1 VFNRRA
7 GLLIAQTLFGLALLV
22 AWVLLVDLGEVGKTL
37 SQARWAYVL
46 LAAGIG
52 VSSSLIRSQRW
63 KIVLRPIAGV
73 PLLDLFLI
81 AMASSL
87 VNFVIPLRTGE
98 IARSLLLKQ
107 RHRVSMSASLPTIAV
122 DRSFDLLAVLVV
134 GTIGALSGIRLGGR
148 LSTVLLAG
156 GLLLL
161 VFVVFVILAIL
172 AGDRLLDLAD
182 RLLPKRFASHLR
194 ERLLGIIKGLLDGF
208 TAVGRQPK
216 GLLQMVALSFLSAML
231 DGLLFYFLLQSFGA
245 NVPYAIVLTGFAL
258 FTLTFLVPGAPGY
271 IGSMEAFGSLVF
283 SALGVGVELAASA
296 VVLFHALNAI
306 MLGVTGGLAIWALGL
321 RPVSA
326 VKTFVEAGESSSG
339 TDGAGIEGIRDQGSE
354 KTD

>member
-7 GLLIAQTLFGLALLV
+7 GLLIAQTLLGLALLV
-22 AWVLLVDLGEVGKTL
+22 AWVLLVDLDEVGRTL
-37 SQARWAYVL
+37 SQARWIFVL

-52 VSSSLIRSQRW
+52 LSSSLIRSQRW
-63 KIVLRPIAGV
+63 RLVLRPIANV

-81 AMASSL
+81 IMASSL

-107 RHRVSMSASLPTIAV
+107 RHRVKMSASLPTIAV

-134 GTIGALSGIRLGGR
+134 GTIGALSGIRLAGR

-172 AGDRLLDLAD
+172 SGDRLLSLAD
-182 RLLPKRFASHLR
+182 RLLPKRLTFHLR
-194 ERLLGIIKGLLDGF
+194 DRILGIFEGLLAGF

-216 GLLQMVALSFLSAML
+216 GLVQMIALSLLSTVLDGTLFYCLFLSL
-231 DGLLFYFLLQSFGA
+231 GA
-245 NVPYAIVLTGFAL
+245 DVPYAIVLTGYAL
-258 FTLTFLVPGAPGY
+258 FALTFLVPGAPGY
-271 IGSMEAFGSLVF
+271 VGSMEAFGSLVF
-283 SALGVGVELAASA
+283 SALGVAVEFAASA
-296 VVLFHALNAI
+296 VILFHAWNVL
-306 MLGVTGGLAIWALGL
+306 MLGVVGGLAMWILGL

-326 VKTFVEAGESSSG
+326 VKAFVEAGETNAG
-339 TDGAGIEGIRDQGSE
+339 TDGSGIEGIRDQGSE
-354 KTD
+354 KRD

>member
-1 VFNRRA
+1 MEVLINRRA
-7 GLLIAQTLFGLALLV
+7 GLLIAQTLLGLALLV
-22 AWVLLVDLGEVGKTL
+22 AWVLLVDLGAVGRTL
-37 SQARWAYVL
+37 SQARWMYVL
-46 LAAGIG
+46 LAAVIAL
-52 VSSSLIRSQRW
+52 SSSLIRSQRW
-63 KIVLRPIAGV
+63 RLVLGPIASV

-81 AMASSL
+81 IMASGL

-107 RHRVSMSASLPTIAV
+107 RHRVPMSASLPTIAV

-172 AGDRLLDLAD
+172 SGDRLLALAD
-182 RLLPKRFASHLR
+182 RLISKRLASHFR
-194 ERLLGIIKGLLDGF
+194 DRILGIIEGLLAGF

-216 GLLQMVALSFLSAML
+216 GLLQMITVSFLSTVL
-231 DGLLFYFLLQSFGA
+231 DGTLFYLLFLSIGA
-245 NVPYAIVLTGFAL
+245 DVPYAIVLTGYAL
-258 FTLTFLVPGAPGY
+258 FALTFLVPGAPGY

-296 VVLFHALNAI
+296 VILFHALNAL
-306 MLGVTGGLAIWALGL
+306 MLGVVGGLAMWTLGL
-321 RPVSA
+321 RPASA
-326 VKTFVEAGESSSG
+326 VKAFVKAGETNAG
-339 TDGAGIEGIRDQGSE
+339 TDRSGIEGIRD
-354 KTD
+354 